1 MGLKNVLRG
10 TISLPNI
17 VIVTVLIKIAFSQLS
32 FPSALLLIAAVI
44 MFCDFDY
51 NGKVNALEKDLTELE
66 AAVSILT
73 NAQEEVSKQSEQTKA
88 LLSKANIATAF
99 APKSR
104 G

>member
-1 MGLKNVLRG
+1 MNLKTVLRE
-10 TISLPNI
+10 TISLPA
-17 VIVTVLIKIAFSQLS
+17 VVVVVVLIKIGVSPLS
-32 FPSALLLIAAVI
+32 FPSACLLLAAVL

-51 NGKVNALEKDLTELE
+51 NGKVNALEKDLSSLE
-66 AAVSILT
+66 ASVESLT
-73 NAQEEVSKQSEQTKA
+73 SLQEEVSKQSEQTKA